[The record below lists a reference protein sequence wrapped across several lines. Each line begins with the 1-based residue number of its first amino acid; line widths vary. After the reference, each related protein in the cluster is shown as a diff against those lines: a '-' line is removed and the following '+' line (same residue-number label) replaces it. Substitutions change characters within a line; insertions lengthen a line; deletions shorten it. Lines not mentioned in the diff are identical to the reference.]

1 MALIHPSAVV
11 DPGAQL
17 ADSVEVGPFSTIGP
31 EVVLAEGVKIG
42 PHVAILGRTFIGA
55 RSEVHP
61 FACLGGPPQVAC
73 LGGPPQDTGF
83 QGESTSLVIGAE
95 NVIRE
100 HVTIHLGSAAGGG
113 CTRIGDHNMIM
124 NAAHIAH
131 DCRVGSHCV
140 ISSFSGLA
148 GHVTVDDYA
157 VLGAYTGVHQHSRVG
172 ESVMAASNTKLSL
185 DAPPFSMV
193 AGDRARL
200 FGVNS
205 VGLKRRGFSPRGQDR
220 IKRAFQI
227 IFHSKLRLSQALASV
242 REEIKEAPE
251 VERLLSFLEVSERG
265 FCRR

>member
-11 DPGAQL
+11 DSGAQL
-17 ADSVEVGPFSTIGP
+17 ADSVEIGAFSTIGS
-31 EVVLAEGVKIG
+31 EVVLAEGVKVG
-42 PHVAILGRTFIGA
+42 PHAAIMGCTSIGE

-61 FACLGGPPQVAC
+61 FVCLGGPPQV
-73 LGGPPQDTGF
+73 TGF
-83 QGESTSLVIGAE
+83 DGEKTRLEIGTD

-100 HVTIHLGSAAGGG
+100 HVTINLGTTAGGG

-124 NAAHIAH
+124 NSAHIAH
-131 DCRVGSHCV
+131 DCLVGNHCV

-157 VLGAYTGVHQHSRVG
+157 VLGAYTGVHQNSRVG

-200 FGVNS
+200 VGVNN
-205 VGLKRRGFSPRGQDR
+205 VGLKRRGISRVGQDR

-227 IFHSKLRLSQALASV
+227 LFHSELRLSQAVATV
-242 REEIKEAPE
+242 RDEIKEAPD

-265 FCRR
+265 FCRRS

>member
-11 DPGAQL
+11 EPGAQL
-17 ADSVEVGPFSTIGP
+17 ADDVVVGPLSTVGP
-31 EVVLAEGVKIG
+31 LVVLAEGVKVG
-42 PHVAILGRTFIGA
+42 PHVAITGRTSVGA
-55 RSEVHP
+55 RSELHP
-61 FACLGGPPQVAC
+61 FVCLGGPPQVM
-73 LGGPPQDTGF
+73 GVRSET
-83 QGESTSLVIGAE
+83 TSLEIGAD

-100 HVTIHLGSAAGGG
+100 HVTIHVGTESGGG

-124 NAAHIAH
+124 NSSHIAH

-148 GHVTVDDYA
+148 GHVTVEDFA
-157 VLGAYTGVHQHSRVG
+157 VLGAYTGVHQYSRVG

-200 FGVNS
+200 VGVNN
-205 VGLKRRGFSPRGQDR
+205 VGLKRRGFSRVGQDR

-227 IFHSKLRLSQALASV
+227 LFHSKLRLTQALETV
-242 REEIKEAPE
+242 RDEIKEAPD

-265 FCRR
+265 FCRRS